1 MSGTDT
7 RVAPAAT
14 LRTAAGGESTRWVA
28 ARCREVPWL
37 TAATVFTTVAG
48 AALQVLPVLL
58 LGRVV
63 DGVVEGDGRS
73 VLVTTGILM
82 AAAALLGAA
91 ATAVSTYLI
100 GRLGAD
106 LLAQLREAAVRAVL
120 GMPSAR
126 IEQVGRGDVLSR
138 VGDDV
143 AVLSRG
149 IRTAIPTVF
158 SAGVLV
164 AIATVGMFGLDWRL
178 GLAGAGALPAYALA
192 LRWYLPRS
200 APLYQQQRVAQAD
213 RAQALISGL
222 NGIDT
227 VRAYRLEGAFREQV
241 TDKSW
246 RVREL
251 GIQVF
256 RIFGRFVGRE
266 NRAEFIGLVLILVV
280 GYVLLET
287 GAATLGDV
295 SAAPLMFH
303 RLFTPLGAIMFT
315 FDEAQKS
322 GASLTRLVGVLG
334 ESSERRL
341 VGDAP
346 VASGG
351 PVPHA
356 VTVEGLT
363 FGYPGAEEPV
373 LRDVSLSIP
382 VGGSLALVGATGAGK
397 STLAA
402 LIAGI
407 GTPQAGSV
415 RIGPHDL
422 AYLDEAGARAL
433 VSILTQ
439 ETHVFSGPLAED
451 LRLSAPAATDTELM
465 DALRV
470 VGARPWV
477 EELPDGLDTTVGEGG
492 ERLDVTKVAQI
503 ALARLVLNQAGVVVL
518 DESTAEAGERGR
530 RRAGEVRA
538 GRVLRPDHAVRGAP
552 AHPGDGGGPHRRAG
566 RGTRGGAGNP
576 RGTGRP
582 GRPVRAPVARLARG
596 QLGTPWVGD
605 PPTLLRWKDDESP
618 MTDPTARTV
627 LLSAAG
633 LDDVRRRTGDHS
645 DRTITEACAIGL
657 SYWAT
662 GTSPDGIDL
671 TPSTLFADVLRWVGE
686 GGTAPAGFGR
696 SGRTAA
702 ASGPPRT

>member
-7 RVAPAAT
+7 RVAPSA
-14 LRTAAGGESTRWVA
+14 LRTAAGGEAGRWVT

-37 TAATVFTTVAG
+37 TAATVLSTVAG
-48 AALQVLPVLL
+48 ATLQVLPVLL
-58 LGRVV
+58 LGQVV
-63 DGVVEGDGRS
+63 DGVVQGEGRS
-73 VLVTTGILM
+73 VLVTIGILM
-82 AAAALLGAA
+82 GVAALFGAA

-106 LLAQLREAAVRAVL
+106 LLARLREGAVRAVL

-164 AIATVGMFGLDWRL
+164 AIATIGMFGLDWRL

-200 APLYQQQRVAQAD
+200 APLYRKQRAAQAD

-227 VRAYRLEGAFREQV
+227 VRAYRLEDDFREKV
-241 TDKSW
+241 TDRSW

-251 GIQVF
+251 GIGVF

-280 GYVLLET
+280 GYALLEAD
-287 GAATLGDV
+287 AASLGEV

-334 ESSERRL
+334 EEAEDRL
-341 VGDAP
+341 VGDDSVARADAVPYP
-346 VASGG
+346 V
-351 PVPHA
+351 V
-356 VTVEGLT
+356 VEGLT
-363 FGYPGAEEPV
+363 FGYPGSDVPV
-373 LRDVSLSIP
+373 LRDVSLTIP
-382 VGGSLALVGATGAGK
+382 AGGSLALVGATGAGK

-407 GTPQAGSV
+407 GSPQAGTV
-415 RIGPHDL
+415 RIGPNDL
-422 AYLDEAGARAL
+422 AGLDEAGARAL

-439 ETHVFSGPLAED
+439 ETHVFSGPLADD
-451 LRLSAPAATDTELM
+451 LRLAAPGATDAELAE
-465 DALRV
+465 ALRT
-470 VGARPWV
+470 VGADGWV
-477 EELPDGLDTTVGEGG
+477 EALPDGLNTMVGEGG

-503 ALARLVLNQAGVVVL
+503 ALARLVLTRAPVVVL
-518 DESTAEAGERGR
+518 DESTAEAGSEGAAELEKSVLAACADRTTLFVAHR
-530 RRAGEVRA
+530 LTQAMAADRIAVLDA
-538 GRVLRPDHAVRGAP
+538 GRVVEQGTHDELVAL
-552 AHPGDGGGPHRRAG
+552 GGRY
-566 RGTRGGAGNP
+566 
-576 RGTGRP
+576 
-582 GRPVRAPVARLARG
+582 ARLWRAWR
-596 QLGTPWVGD
+596 
-605 PPTLLRWKDDESP
+605 
-618 MTDPTARTV
+618 
-627 LLSAAG
+627 
-633 LDDVRRRTGDHS
+633 
-645 DRTITEACAIGL
+645 
-657 SYWAT
+657 
-662 GTSPDGIDL
+662 
-671 TPSTLFADVLRWVGE
+671 E
-686 GGTAPAGFGR
+686 G
-696 SGRTAA
+696 S
-702 ASGPPRT
+702 

>member
-7 RVAPAAT
+7 GVAPAV
-14 LRTAAGGESTRWVA
+14 LRTASGREASRWVA
-28 ARCREVPWL
+28 AHCREVPGL

-63 DGVVEGDGRS
+63 DGVVEGEPRS
-73 VLVTTGILM
+73 VLVTVGALM
-82 AAAALLGAA
+82 VAAALLGAA

-106 LLAQLREAAVRAVL
+106 LLARLREGAVRAVL

-164 AIATVGMFGLDWRL
+164 FIATVGMFGLDWRL
-178 GLAGAGALPAYALA
+178 GLAGAGALPAYGLA

-200 APLYQQQRVAQAD
+200 APLYRKQRVAQAD

-227 VRAYRLEGAFREQV
+227 VRAYRLEDAFREKV
-241 TDKSW
+241 TRESW
-246 RVREL
+246 RVRDL
-251 GIQVF
+251 GIEVF
-256 RIFGRFVGRE
+256 RFFGRFVGRE

-280 GYVLLET
+280 GYALLEAD
-287 GAATLGDV
+287 AATLGEV

-334 ESSERRL
+334 EDAEDRL
-341 VGDAP
+341 VGASA
-346 VASGG
+346 VASADAASY
-351 PVPHA
+351 P

-363 FGYPGAEEPV
+363 FRYPDIEEPV
-373 LRDVSLSIP
+373 LWDVDLTIP
-382 VGGSLALVGATGAGK
+382 AGGSLALVGATGAGK

-415 RIGPHDL
+415 RVGTTDL
-422 AYLDEAGARAL
+422 AGLDEAGARAL

-439 ETHVFSGPLAED
+439 ETHVFAGPLADD
-451 LRLSAPAATDTELM
+451 LRLAAPEASDAELM
-465 DALRV
+465 EALRT
-470 VGARPWV
+470 VGADGWV
-477 EELPDGLDTTVGEGG
+477 DALPDGLNTMVGEGG

-503 ALARLVLNQAGVVVL
+503 ALARLALGRSPVVVL
-518 DESTAEAGERGR
+518 DESTAEAGSEGAAELERAVRAACSGR
-530 RRAGEVRA
+530 TTLFVAHRLTQAMAADRIAVLDA
-538 GRVLRPDHAVRGAP
+538 GRVVEQGTHEELVAL
-552 AHPGDGGGPHRRAG
+552 GGRY
-566 RGTRGGAGNP
+566 
-576 RGTGRP
+576 
-582 GRPVRAPVARLARG
+582 ARLWRAWR
-596 QLGTPWVGD
+596 
-605 PPTLLRWKDDESP
+605 
-618 MTDPTARTV
+618 
-627 LLSAAG
+627 
-633 LDDVRRRTGDHS
+633 
-645 DRTITEACAIGL
+645 
-657 SYWAT
+657 
-662 GTSPDGIDL
+662 
-671 TPSTLFADVLRWVGE
+671 E
-686 GGTAPAGFGR
+686 G
-696 SGRTAA
+696 S
-702 ASGPPRT
+702 

>member
-1 MSGTDT
+1 MSVTDT
-7 RVAPAAT
+7 RVAPVT
-14 LRTAAGGESTRWVA
+14 LRTATGREGTRWVA
-28 ARCREVPWL
+28 AHCRELPWL

-58 LGRVV
+58 LGQVV
-63 DGVVEGDGRS
+63 DGVVEGESRS
-73 VLVTTGILM
+73 VLVTIGALM
-82 AAAALLGAA
+82 VAAAVFGAA
-91 ATAVSTYLI
+91 ATAASTYLI

-106 LLAQLREAAVRAVL
+106 LLARLREGAVRAVL

-164 AIATVGMFGLDWRL
+164 AIATAGMFGLDWRL

-200 APLYQQQRVAQAD
+200 APLYRKQRAAQAD

-227 VRAYRLEGAFREQV
+227 VRAYRLEGAFREKV
-241 TDKSW
+241 TSESW
-246 RVREL
+246 RVRDL
-251 GIQVF
+251 GIEVF
-256 RIFGRFVGRE
+256 RFFGRFVGRE

-280 GYVLLET
+280 GYALLE
-287 GAATLGDV
+287 ADMASLGEV

-334 ESSERRL
+334 EAAEERL
-341 VGDAP
+341 VGDSTVAP
-346 VASGG
+346 AKA
-351 PVPHA
+351 VPYP

-363 FGYPGAEEPV
+363 FTYPDTEDPV

-382 VGGSLALVGATGAGK
+382 AGGSLALVGATGAGK

-415 RIGPHDL
+415 RIGSSDL
-422 AYLDEAGARAL
+422 AGMDEAGARAL

-439 ETHVFSGPLAED
+439 ETHVFSGPLADD
-451 LRLSAPAATDTELM
+451 LRLAAPGATDAELM
-465 DALRV
+465 GALRT
-470 VGARPWV
+470 VGADGWV
-477 EELPDGLDTTVGEGG
+477 QALPDGLHSMVGEGG
-492 ERLDVTKVAQI
+492 ERLDVTKVAQV
-503 ALARLVLNQAGVVVL
+503 ALARLVLGRAPVVVL
-518 DESTAEAGERGR
+518 DESTAEAGSEGAAELERAVLAACAGR
-530 RRAGEVRA
+530 TTLFVAHRLTQAMAADRIAVLDA
-538 GRVLRPDHAVRGAP
+538 GRVVEQGTHEELVAL
-552 AHPGDGGGPHRRAG
+552 GGLY
-566 RGTRGGAGNP
+566 
-576 RGTGRP
+576 
-582 GRPVRAPVARLARG
+582 ARLWRAWR
-596 QLGTPWVGD
+596 
-605 PPTLLRWKDDESP
+605 
-618 MTDPTARTV
+618 
-627 LLSAAG
+627 
-633 LDDVRRRTGDHS
+633 
-645 DRTITEACAIGL
+645 
-657 SYWAT
+657 
-662 GTSPDGIDL
+662 
-671 TPSTLFADVLRWVGE
+671 E
-686 GGTAPAGFGR
+686 G
-696 SGRTAA
+696 S
-702 ASGPPRT
+702 